1 MKTVFPRQTVIS
13 FSISVAEVRLE
24 LCYLR
29 SKSSN
34 VYLMDSFPSF
44 INLMELE
51 YPRCLLKIT
60 GIKFYYLIDII
71 QGFIDTFSSSS
82 GWSSAYNPDLSI
94 ILINC
99 LFNVELLNFLKSNI
113 FAKRAASL
121 SKFDSLEESLFCEM
135 KMKESFQASLL
146 QLAIHCKD
154 TMLIL

>member
-13 FSISVAEVRLE
+13 FSISVAEVRLD

-29 SKSSN
+29 SKSLN
-34 VYLMDSFPSF
+34 VYLMDSVHIF
-44 INLMELE
+44 IIYNL
-51 YPRCLLKIT
+51 YGIIIPNVT

-154 TMLIL
+154 TM

>member
-13 FSISVAEVRLE
+13 FSISVAEVRLD

-34 VYLMDSFPSF
+34 VYLMDSVHIF
-44 INLMELE
+44 IIYNL
-51 YPRCLLKIT
+51 YGIIIPYVT